1 LREEIKSEY
10 NFEEII
16 GTSPA
21 IRDSLARVT
30 QVAPTDSTVLILGET
45 GTGKELIARAIHNN
59 SKRRDK
65 PLIKL
70 NCSALPTGLIESE
83 LFGHE
88 KGAFTGALEKRIGR
102 FALADGGTIFL
113 DEIGDI
119 PADVQV
125 RLLRVLQER
134 EFEPV
139 GSPKTVKVDVR
150 VIAATNRDL
159 NTAVAGGSFR
169 SDLYYRLNVFPINL
183 PPLRERRPDIALLT
197 HYFIHKYA
205 ARIGKPI
212 ENITEQAMS
221 RLVEYR
227 WPGTIRELENIIER
241 AVIVASGTIIDSES
255 IMLDGRVETN
265 PSLNTAVSETRPN
278 GAAEGTLTA
287 SENERRHILR
297 ILEQTRWVIEG
308 ERGAAKVLGLHP
320 NTLRSRM
327 KKLGLKR
334 TNDIS

>member
-1 LREEIKSEY
+1 
-10 NFEEII
+10 
-16 GTSPA
+16 
-21 IRDSLARVT
+21 
-30 QVAPTDSTVLILGET
+30 
-45 GTGKELIARAIHNN
+45 
-59 SKRRDK
+59 
-65 PLIKL
+65 
-70 NCSALPTGLIESE
+70 
-83 LFGHE
+83 
-88 KGAFTGALEKRIGR
+88 
-102 FALADGGTIFL
+102 
-113 DEIGDI
+113 
-119 PADVQV
+119 
-125 RLLRVLQER
+125 
-134 EFEPV
+134 
-139 GSPKTVKVDVR
+139 
-150 VIAATNRDL
+150 L

-227 WPGTIRELENIIER
+227 WPGNIRELENIIER

-255 IMLDGRVETN
+255 IMLGGRVETN
-265 PSLNTAVSETRPN
+265 PSLNTAVSETRTN

-320 NTLRSRM
+320 NTLRSSM
-327 KKLGLKR
+327 KQLGLKR